1 MPPSKKRALPADAT
15 ILPDLIPA
23 IVEAGGFQV
32 AAVAVLINHEWRDA
46 ALPTLEKTNPLK
58 LYVKYDWLSQTQ
70 GGLQEKLA
78 LSRKALLSTPGV
90 TYKERRRHRAPGFI
104 RIFESDSI
112 MHILRMHGGLPALAR
127 RMRKRDAR
135 RERRQLLESGAS
147 ASSS

>member
-1 MPPSKKRALPADAT
+1 MPPSRKRAWSADAT
-15 ILPDLIPA
+15 FLPDLIPT

-32 AAVAVLINHEWRDA
+32 AAVAVLINRDWRDA

-70 GGLQEKLA
+70 GGVQEKLA
-78 LSRKALLSTPGV
+78 LSRKALLSTPGI
-90 TYKERRRHRAPGFI
+90 TYKERRRHRKPGFV

-112 MHILRMHGGLPALAR
+112 MHIVRMHGGLPALAR

-135 RERRQLLESGAS
+135 RERRQLRESAAS
-147 ASSS
+147 ASSV